1 MKIKFFRLYGIMIQH
16 NCTDVCKNDE
26 FHRRIWSLVTPDLSQ
41 EFNPRPKP
49 PAKGKK
55 LPHPIGSGKKVT
67 AWEVARVSLIKLFT
81 TWSIT
86 TCEIKL
92 DGICIK
98 DNFLG
103 FAHTE
108 RRRKLSEADV
118 KSPEKV
124 VLACQPCHHVVDF
137 VMDRTD
143 AKLLLEKI
151 IKERIIT

>member
-1 MKIKFFRLYGIMIQH
+1 MI
-16 NCTDVCKNDE
+16 
-26 FHRRIWSLVTPDLSQ
+26 DLSK
-41 EFNPRPKP
+41 EYNPYPKP

-55 LPHPIGSGKKVT
+55 LPHAIKPGKKVKV
-67 AWEVARVSLIKLFT
+67 WEVARVSLIKLFT

-86 TCEIKL
+86 TCEIRL

-118 KSPEKV
+118 KSPNKV

-137 VMDRTD
+137 VMDRME
-143 AKLLLEKI
+143 AKALLEKI
-151 IKERIIT
+151 IKERVTK